1 MLGVAA
7 MAQPRS
13 ASEPTLLIK
22 SSQGLMAPVWSPS
35 GDKIAVTSDNYDGI
49 WVADADGSNLKN
61 QINIHRYNSMTASA
75 SPAQMPMVS

>member
-1 MLGVAA
+1 MTKQTFLTLALSMLGVAA

-49 WVADADGSNLKN
+49 WVADADGSNLR
-61 QINIHRYNSMTASA
+61 QLTD
-75 SPAQMPMVS
+75 